1 MSKKYSQN
9 SRSSSPWTLSYR
21 LRMLLWEYCWPL
33 LCSWTPKHFY
43 LWRLFVLRCFG
54 AVIFGRP
61 FVHQRARIEHPW
73 NLTLHSNST
82 IGDRSHLY
90 CLGHIEVYSGACV
103 AQEVYVCT
111 ATHDLSDPSMSLL
124 TSPITICS
132 GAFIGARAFIL
143 PGIII
148 GEGAIVGA
156 CSVVTKN
163 VPPGS
168 TVVGNPA
175 RILNSFSQS

>member
-1 MSKKYSQN
+1 MTKKYFQV
-9 SRSSSPWTLSYR
+9 SRFSSPWTFKYS

-33 LCSWTPKHFY
+33 LCSWTPKHFF

-54 AVIFGRP
+54 AVIFGKP

-73 NLTLHSNST
+73 NLILHSSCS

-90 CLGHIEVYSGACV
+90 CLDHIEVHSGACV

-111 ATHDLSDPSMSLL
+111 ATHDFRDPSMSLL

-148 GEGAIVGA
+148 GEESIVGA
-156 CSVVTKN
+156 CSVVSKN
-163 VPPGS
+163 VPPRS

-175 RILNSFSQS
+175 RILNSQVQP